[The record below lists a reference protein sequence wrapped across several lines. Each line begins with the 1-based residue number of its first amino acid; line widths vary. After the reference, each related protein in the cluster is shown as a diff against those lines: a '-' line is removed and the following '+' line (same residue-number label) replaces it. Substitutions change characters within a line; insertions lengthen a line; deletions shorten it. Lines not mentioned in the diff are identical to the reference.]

1 LSNMAENVVIKEVN
15 RVTPTIRF
23 VSRCNMARVH
33 EPRSACGSV
42 GGATRIA
49 AGDRPACRTARNSP
63 RVCLASLA
71 GSAVRGVAIG
81 DGTHCGAALWGTGDR
96 KGVGTEIY

>member
-1 LSNMAENVVIKEVN
+1 MAENVVIKEVN
-15 RVTPTIRF
+15 RVTPRLQF

-49 AGDRPACRTARNSP
+49 AGDRPACKTARNSP

-81 DGTHCGAALWGTGDR
+81 DRQHCGAAIWGPVARGWAGTG
-96 KGVGTEIY
+96 V

>member
-1 LSNMAENVVIKEVN
+1 VILLGPFYTTLGWRGSRFEPSKMAENVVSKEVD
-15 RVTPTIRF
+15 RVTPRLQF
-23 VSRCNMARVH
+23 VARCNMARVH

-63 RVCLASLA
+63 RVCVASVA
-71 GSAVRGVAIG
+71 GGAVRGVAIG
-81 DGTHCGAALWGTGDR
+81 
-96 KGVGTEIY
+96 VG